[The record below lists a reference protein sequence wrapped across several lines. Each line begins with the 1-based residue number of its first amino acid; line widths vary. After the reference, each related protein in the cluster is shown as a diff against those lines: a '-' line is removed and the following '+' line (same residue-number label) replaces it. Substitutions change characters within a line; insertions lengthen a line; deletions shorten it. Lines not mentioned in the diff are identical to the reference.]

1 MTTAVEIASVQKA
14 GVDAI
19 APPLPL
25 ARGSVSAALRLEFA
39 RDTTTGRTRLSE
51 SRQEAPL
58 RVVRAFET
66 EDGTSLAHLHNV
78 SGGLLG
84 GDLLSLDVRAGAC
97 SNVQLTTTGA
107 TRIYR
112 SRSGAEA
119 ATQKSTITVGSNALL
134 EYAPDAI
141 IPFAG
146 AQFAQRTEIQL
157 EAGAGLF
164 WWEILSPGREASGE
178 VFEYERVDLKMD
190 LLVAGRLIAAERL
203 RLEPARRGM
212 STAARKGAYSTWAT
226 FYICREGVDASLWT
240 ALEAELHGL
249 VYGFGGGKEVLWGV
263 STLPAHGV
271 AVRCLARNGRL
282 VLPGLH
288 AIWSAA
294 KKKLYS
300 REAVPPRKVN

>member
-1 MTTAVEIASVQKA
+1 MAATVEIANVHKA
-14 GVDAI
+14 GGEAT
-19 APPLPL
+19 ASPL
-25 ARGSVSAALRLEFA
+25 ARGSVRAALRLEFA
-39 RDTTTGRTRLSE
+39 RNSTNGLTRLSE

-66 EDGTSLAHLHNV
+66 SDGTALTHLHNV

-84 GDLLSLDVRAGAC
+84 GDLLTLDVRAGAC
-97 SNVQLTTTGA
+97 ANVQLTTTGA

-112 SRSGAEA
+112 SRCGAGT
-119 ATQKSTITVGSNALL
+119 ATQKNTITVGGDALL
-134 EYAPDAI
+134 EYVPDAT

-146 AQFAQRTEIQL
+146 ARFAQRTEIRL

-164 WWEILSPGREASGE
+164 WWEILSPGREARDE
-178 VFEYERVDLKMD
+178 VFKYESVDLKMD
-190 LLVAGRLIAAERL
+190 LLVVGKLVAAERL
-203 RLEPARRGM
+203 RLEPAKHGM
-212 STAARKGAYSTWAT
+212 SSTARMGAYSTWAT
-226 FYICREGVDASLWT
+226 FYICREGIDASLWA
-240 ALEAELHGL
+240 ALETELRGL
-249 VYGFGGGKEVLWGV
+249 VCEIGDRKEVFWGV

-271 AVRCLARNGRL
+271 AVRCLARNGRV

-294 KKKLYS
+294 KKKLYG